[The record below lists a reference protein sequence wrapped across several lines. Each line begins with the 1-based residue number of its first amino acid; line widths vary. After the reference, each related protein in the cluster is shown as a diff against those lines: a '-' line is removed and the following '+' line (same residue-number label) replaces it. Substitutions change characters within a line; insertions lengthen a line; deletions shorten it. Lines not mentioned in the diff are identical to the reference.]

1 MRRYFAIGVPCIA
14 LFASMTLCACRSE
27 AERELSREVASVAHA
42 VNQLREAPNNAKETP
57 LAGLRAMTCKSAPAC
72 ELQQVCASAYTL
84 HLEAV
89 KMAAQAAQLGNAGYG
104 PQLAADLLARA
115 EKQLADAKL
124 AAEHC
129 VELEGDFTRRYK
141 L

>member
-1 MRRYFAIGVPCIA
+1 MRCTFALGAVCVA
-14 LFASMTLCACRSE
+14 LSASACRSE

-42 VNQLREAPNNAKETP
+42 VNQLREAPNNGKETP
-57 LAGLRAMTCKSAPAC
+57 LAALRAMTCKSAPAC
-72 ELQQVCASAYTL
+72 ELQQVCASAYVL

-89 KMAAQAAQLGNAGYG
+89 QMGVQAGQLGNAGYG

-115 EKQLADAKL
+115 EKQLGDAKL

-129 VELEGDFTRRYK
+129 VELEGEFTRRYK